1 MKEDMSNIG
10 NLFVFSQQPVV
21 CCDAQQVVS
30 ANSAATSLFGK
41 QLIGMQES
49 AFLSDFLPDISTE
62 AYITSAIIQ
71 NKAVTVSKTTYNEFH
86 IYSFILEKNEQD
98 APAFQAVFATMRELT
113 NNICMAT
120 SILGNAKNAAQDA
133 KQNQYNAILRHNVA
147 KMKRLVSNYTL
158 LTAFQQNIQPF
169 SPKMTDLLQLT
180 KSLCERAGGYAHD
193 AGITLS
199 LHSSGNLVCAV
210 DAPLYTQM
218 LLNLLT
224 NSLIHCDKGCKIQV
238 NCKASRKA
246 VTITVEDSG
255 RGIPPEQLATVF
267 NSRLTPV
274 NLTGNG
280 FTAGIG
286 LSVANSVAQLHGGSL
301 LIESHEGKGTKVMVQ
316 FPKVISKTLE
326 TAKTEYYTPL
336 NDEVLTELSSWL
348 SWESYTAEALREF
361 QDE

>member
-30 ANSAATSLFGK
+30 ANSAAISLFGK
-41 QLIGMQES
+41 QLVGMQES
-49 AFLSDFLPDISTE
+49 AFLSDFLPDISTQT
-62 AYITSAIIQ
+62 YITSAIIQ
-71 NKAVTVSKTTYNEFH
+71 NKSVTVSKTTYNEFH
-86 IYSFILEKNEQD
+86 IYSFVVEENEQD

-120 SILGNAKNAAQDA
+120 SLLGSLQKSSAESKLT
-133 KQNQYNAILRHNVA
+133 QYNAILRHNVA

-180 KSLCERAGGYAHD
+180 KDLCERAGGYAHD
-193 AGITLS
+193 AGITIS
-199 LHSSGNLVCAV
+199 LHSSGDLVCAV

-218 LLNLLT
+218 LLNLLA
-224 NSLIHCDKGCKIQV
+224 NSLMHCGNACKIQV
-238 NCKASRKA
+238 SIKATRKT
-246 VTITVEDSG
+246 VTITVEDNG
-255 RGIPPEQLATVF
+255 CGIPPEQMATVF
-267 NSRLTPV
+267 NSHLTPV

-301 LIESHEGKGTKVMVQ
+301 VIESHEGKGTKVMVQ
-316 FPKVISKTLE
+316 LPKVISNALE
-326 TAKTEYYTPL
+326 TAKSEYYTPL
-336 NDEVLTELSSWL
+336 NDEVLTELSPWL
-348 SWESYTAEALREF
+348 GWESYIPETH
-361 QDE
+361 